1 MSEELP
7 CKFCKTWNFNSCIKV
22 STQNLALRHTELDP
36 VNPTKEEKDL
46 YFSRFSKK
54 THSASPINSVIQ
66 QFANMEFQ
74 PTYVLIFTVLA
85 WSARQTTPSE
95 YRKQSS
101 IYRAKA
107 VRKLNIHLGS
117 TAVTLECGFAF
128 ASNLLGWVA
137 YSTCSEEVEAHVHFR
152 GSLAILGCLI
162 DTATNRG
169 PLEAQLI
176 TFGPFI
182 IDCANAWAVRHGI
195 VPQRSTTFAQ
205 RVNYFDA
212 LSSTTNSNAWYSGT
226 LEAANSTLGNLFE
239 VALTSVYRLARQ
251 ESEFDY
257 TRPAINDV
265 LHYVRAELGDP
276 DLHKALQTLYQN
288 FQGQSTNHTT
298 VDGQLITR
306 LFHRL
311 RCVLLLLTILEAP
324 SIHEGVTCAKSNFL
338 ARKIISFC
346 HNQAIR
352 RGGPIEDYY
361 LISWHNFSHLV
372 LGGMALSRQET
383 PERIFPLLLW
393 LS

>member
-1 MSEELP
+1 ME
-7 CKFCKTWNFNSCIKV
+7 
-22 STQNLALRHTELDP
+22 
-36 VNPTKEEKDL
+36 
-46 YFSRFSKK
+46 
-54 THSASPINSVIQ
+54 SPL
-66 QFANMEFQ
+66 
-74 PTYVLIFTVLA
+74 YVLIFTVLA

-101 IYRAKA
+101 IYGAKA
-107 VRKLNIHLGS
+107 VRKLNGNVNTGVS
-117 TAVTLECGFAF
+117 MEYPFAF

-137 YSTCSEEVEAHVHFR
+137 YSTCSQEVEAHIHFK
-152 GSLAILGCLI
+152 GSLAILMSLV
-162 DTATNRG
+162 DRVTNRR
-169 PLEAQLI
+169 PLEEQLI

-212 LSSTTNSNAWYSGT
+212 LSSTTNSNVWYSGT

-239 VALTSVYRLARQ
+239 VALTSVYQLARQ
-251 ESEFDY
+251 ESVFDY

-265 LHYVRAELGDP
+265 LQYVRAELGDP

-288 FQGQSTNHTT
+288 FQGLSTNHTT
-298 VDGQLITR
+298 VDGQLTTR

-311 RCVLLLLTILEAP
+311 RCVLLLHTILEAP
-324 SIHEGVTCAKSNFL
+324 SIHDGVTCAKSNFL
-338 ARKIISFC
+338 ARKVISFC

-361 LISWHNFSHLV
+361 LISWHNFTHLV
-372 LGGMALSRQET
+372 LGGMALSRRET
-383 PERIFPLLLW
+383 PERIFPFLLR